1 MNFAITKKIG
11 MTRIFNEDG
20 KNIAI
25 TLLECCKG
33 VISRIK
39 TKDSKDGYSAVVVK
53 IESTKKNKPAQIFE
67 FRVSDTSK
75 YKVGQEI
82 DLSSFTEN
90 SVVSVS
96 AKTKGKGFAGTI
108 KRHGFHRGPVTHGS
122 HNIRKPG
129 SIGGGYPQRVVLGRK
144 MPGRMGNR
152 NTTSKNLKIV
162 NVDTKN
168 NIISIAGSIPGP
180 KKGIVKIC
188 TEK

>member
-11 MTRIFNEDG
+11 MTRVFNQDG
-20 KNIAI
+20 KNIAV

-39 TKDSKDGYSAVVVK
+39 IRDSKDGYNAVVVK
-53 IESTKKNKPAQIFE
+53 IESNKKSQADKFFE
-67 FRVSDTSK
+67 FRVNDTSK
-75 YKVGQEI
+75 FKVGESV
-82 DLSSFTEN
+82 DLSSFSEN
-90 SVVSVS
+90 SSVNAES
-96 AKTKGKGFAGTI
+96 KTKGKGFAGTI

-144 MPGRMGNR
+144 MPGRMGNK
-152 NTTSKNLKIV
+152 NSTQKNLKVID
-162 NVDTKN
+162 VDAKN

-180 KKGIVKIC
+180 KKSIVKIC
-188 TEK
+188 SEK